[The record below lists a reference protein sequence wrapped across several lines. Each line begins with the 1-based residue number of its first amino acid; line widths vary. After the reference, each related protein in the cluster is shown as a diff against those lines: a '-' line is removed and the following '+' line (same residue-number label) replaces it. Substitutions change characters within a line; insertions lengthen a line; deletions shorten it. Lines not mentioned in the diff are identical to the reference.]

1 LDDINR
7 LIKLRHSELLEILN
21 GLSLFTTTVKEFIE
35 QVSQSEIVSVPK
47 HICDR
52 PQDGKID
59 LVPDCVG
66 IQTLLDLSVH
76 NMDD

>member
-1 LDDINR
+1 

-21 GLSLFTTTVKEFIE
+21 GLSLFTITVKEFIE
-35 QVSQSEIVSVPK
+35 QVSQSDIVNVPK
-47 HICDR
+47 YLRDH
-52 PQDGKID
+52 PQDSKVD

-66 IQTLLDLSVH
+66 IQTLLDLSVY